1 MNDSIKISK
10 SFTVGDWKNL
20 RSNLLL
26 SDKKWPEALEVF
38 ENRIQARFIEP
49 IELIKSNGK
58 NEGEGFT
65 IALISV
71 VLLEFLAAFELGKI
85 YKTNKEGLS
94 PNEYFSGILLLK
106 SFLSSSSVFLF
117 HFESNSK
124 IQKFYEN
131 IRCGL
136 VHEARTLKN
145 DVIISGSSIKNT
157 NTNLIYFYEN
167 GEYRLNRDL
176 LLVKIKEHIIEYK
189 TRIIGNDIEHRNK
202 FLLKMDEISGLKHVW
217 YFNYGSNLNEKQI
230 TFRLSCLGD
239 KYLSKQRCSLKGFQ
253 FKYNKKSKD
262 GTAKGNLV
270 EKIDGVV
277 QGIAILILESTLDLF
292 INEFE
297 KGYKK
302 VEITISTENNKS
314 DKDQLHFK
322 SFTCI
327 SENITT
333 ASPSEIYES
342 TIIDGAKENDLPEE
356 YILKNLV
363 SKI

>member
-38 ENRIQARFIEP
+38 ENRIQVRFIEP
-49 IELIKSNGK
+49 IEMIKSNGK

-71 VLLEFLAAFELGKI
+71 VLLEFLAAFEQGKI

-94 PNEYFSGILLLK
+94 PNEYYSGIILLK

-145 DVIISGSSIKNT
+145 DVIISESSQKNT
-157 NTNLIYFYEN
+157 NINLIYFYEK
-167 GEYRLNRDL
+167 GEYRLK
-176 LLVKIKEHIIEYK
+176 V
-189 TRIIGNDIEHRNK
+189 
-202 FLLKMDEISGLKHVW
+202 
-217 YFNYGSNLNEKQI
+217 GS
-230 TFRLSCLGD
+230 
-239 KYLSKQRCSLKGFQ
+239 
-253 FKYNKKSKD
+253 
-262 GTAKGNLV
+262 
-270 EKIDGVV
+270 
-277 QGIAILILESTLDLF
+277 
-292 INEFE
+292 
-297 KGYKK
+297 
-302 VEITISTENNKS
+302 
-314 DKDQLHFK
+314 
-322 SFTCI
+322 
-327 SENITT
+327 
-333 ASPSEIYES
+333 
-342 TIIDGAKENDLPEE
+342 
-356 YILKNLV
+356 KN
-363 SKI
+363 